1 MLALGDPEAVLAVRF
16 GALGDG
22 LLARP
27 ALFALRR
34 RFPAAALQ
42 VLAPGGAAP
51 FLCPPADR
59 ATASDGEAGAALFH
73 GRAALWPGMP
83 PGRAVVWRTEPDLAL
98 TTGLAALGVREV
110 LWAPSLPPADHSIH
124 VADLLQR
131 GLAPW
136 GVAPVDPDELP
147 PPMLAGHARRWARAW
162 LQEQVD
168 GKAPL
173 AVLLPGSG
181 SPRKNWPGFG
191 ELASGLRAAGFA
203 VVLVGGLADEEAL
216 AVARRGAGEG
226 VAVVAGQPLERV
238 AGLLAEAAVVVAND
252 SGPAH
257 LAAAL
262 GVPTLALFGPSDP
275 RRWRPRGPR
284 AQVVALGEP
293 CADCHANAIPICR
306 HGDRWRERSAEP
318 VLAQVLAIG
327 GVPG

>member
-1 MLALGDPEAVLAVRF
+1 MPAVGHPEAVLAVRF

-34 RFPAAALQ
+34 RFPAAPLQ
-42 VLAPGGAAP
+42 VVAPGGAAP

-59 ATASDGEAGAALFH
+59 ATASDGEAGAALFR
-73 GRAALWPGMP
+73 GRAALGPGRR
-83 PGRAVVWRTEPDLAL
+83 PGRAVVWRTEPDPALAA
-98 TTGLAALGVREV
+98 GLAALGVREV
-110 LWAPSLPPADHSIH
+110 LWAPSLPPADHAIH
-124 VADLLQR
+124 VADHLQR
-131 GLAPW
+131 SLAQW
-136 GVAPVDPDELP
+136 GVAPVDPDDLP
-147 PPMLAGHARRWARAW
+147 PPVLAGHARRWARAW
-162 LQEQVD
+162 RREQVD
-168 GKAPL
+168 ARARL

-203 VVLVGGLADEEAL
+203 VVLVGGPADEEAL

-284 AQVVALGEP
+284 AEALALGEP
-293 CADCHANAIPICR
+293 CADCRADATPICR
-306 HGDRWRERSAEP
+306 HGDRWRERSADL
-318 VLAQVLAIG
+318 VLAQVLAIAEA
-327 GVPG
+327 PG